1 MKLTSKI
8 NCGSLVLAL
17 FCATAAVPA
26 LGQGTL
32 VIQHAGATDPVTEGF
47 QNFGPGSGYAV
58 LNDAG
63 VNAWVTPGAT
73 NQFVGFRYDL
83 TPQQQTA
90 SAGASWILST
100 DLRIATTN
108 SLAYFHLYLVGG
120 NASIGLN
127 FGSDSNGDQYV
138 IYGPGSAG
146 RVTLPGS
153 NYNDYQLRYDA
164 SAEIMSMWINGAEY
178 ANNIYTNEHDTY
190 LAYLGWGGG
199 TDVGNPLANWNLVS
213 LTIPEPSS
221 AALILLCGGVL
232 LLVRKR
238 KRFHS

>member
-1 MKLTSKI
+1 MKMIAKI
-8 NCGSLVLAL
+8 NCGSLALAAFL
-17 FCATAAVPA
+17 ATATIPV

-32 VIQHAGATDPVTEGF
+32 IIQHSGATDPATEGF
-47 QNFGPGSGYAV
+47 QSLGPGGGYAI

-63 VNAWVTPGAT
+63 INAWVTPGAT
-73 NQFVGFRYDL
+73 NQSVYFKYVL
-83 TPQQQTA
+83 TPQQQAA
-90 SAGASWILST
+90 SAGASWILSA
-100 DLRIATTN
+100 DLKIATTN
-108 SLAYFHLYLVGG
+108 SPADFLLYLEGV
-120 NASIGLN
+120 NASVGLN

-146 RVTLPGS
+146 RVTLPCS

-164 SAEIMSMWINGAEY
+164 STETMSLWIDGTEY

-199 TDVGNPLANWNLVS
+199 TDVGNPLANWDVVS
-213 LTIPEPSS
+213 LNIPEPSP
-221 AALILLCGGVL
+221 AAVFLLGSGVL

-238 KRFHS
+238 KRVLL